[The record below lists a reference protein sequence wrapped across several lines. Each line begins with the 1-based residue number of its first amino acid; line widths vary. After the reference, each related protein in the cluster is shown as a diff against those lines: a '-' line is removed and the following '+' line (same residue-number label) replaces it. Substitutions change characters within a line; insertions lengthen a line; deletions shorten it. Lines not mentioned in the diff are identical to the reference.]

1 MNELYAILL
10 GLVQGVSEWLPI
22 CTKTQILFASTLL
35 FSLPLA
41 VAYAFGL
48 FHGDRFNRLRTSL
61 FPERHPLPLQRSKTT
76 RLTDRRNNS
85 YRPRRRPIVLFDGQG
100 SHNQPIQHRNTNG
113 PAWTSADR
121 DRILH

>member
-22 CTKTQILFASTLL
+22 SSKTQILFASTLL

-48 FHGDRFNRLRTSL
+48 FMEIGSIGSALVYFRRDIRSL
-61 FPERHPLPLQRSKTT
+61 FN
-76 RLTDRRNNS
+76 DRRLLV
-85 YRPRRRPIVLFDGQG
+85 YLIVVTIVTGLVGAPIVLFDGQG